1 MQLHRNKWTLANMHD
16 IDRQLYN
23 IQLNAMINMQKD
35 RRNKE
40 LFFKYS
46 ALLMATGMRRIEPF
60 LRKVV
65 IEKVVYNKHAYFYVT
80 SAVAKHFETKAKFC
94 ETCGRCCKAKR
105 HKRSTKGLGIGLGR

>member
-23 IQLNAMINMQKD
+23 IQLNAMINMQED

-65 IEKVVYNKHAYFYVT
+65 IEKVVFYKHAYYKQLFLLQLCIEPFLRKVVIEKVVYNKHAYF
-80 SAVAKHFETKAKFC
+80 
-94 ETCGRCCKAKR
+94 
-105 HKRSTKGLGIGLGR
+105 